1 MGGSISKDQQI
12 ENKVNIEEMLAKY
25 SYDLDTEVMLI
36 FEEEEEEQQN
46 QLIVFPHIQD
56 TNLNSISKAYEK
68 LKKDQDELKKNKE
81 EEKKEIKSLTTRIQS
96 TRKQIDGVFNKDL
109 AKENITKFGDINN
122 KLTTLKD
129 NFSSLLSDYSITK
142 TISPLDILK
151 PEPTQS
157 IEQTQS
163 TQQQT
168 VQKIE
173 NVGNPVININTQ
185 KNNDKD
191 DISVKDI
198 LSLAK
203 IGGRKE
209 PEGEPEGETSRK
221 EPEGET
227 KFKDDPFDYIFEKF
241 SKRELNKIGNDW
253 NLPKTQK
260 YNKDE
265 LINILKLMLKYKNNI
280 KITKKELKLLST
292 SIQVKR
298 TNKGYNKK
306 TINTKLINVSII

>member
-1 MGGSISKDQQI
+1 MGASISKNQQV
-12 ENKVNIEEMLAKY
+12 EDGTPPNIEEMLAKY
-25 SYDLDTEVMLI
+25 SYDLNTEVMLI
-36 FEEEEEEQQN
+36 FDEGEEDQQN
-46 QLIVFPHIQD
+46 QLIVFPHIED
-56 TNLNSISKAYEK
+56 TNINAISNAYDK
-68 LKKDQDELKKNKE
+68 LKKEQDKLKKNKE
-81 EEKKEIKSLTTRIQS
+81 EAQNEVSNLTTRIDN
-96 TRKQIDGVFNKDL
+96 TKHQINNIFKNDSEKNTKH
-109 AKENITKFGDINN
+109 ITKFENINN
-122 KLTTLKD
+122 KLTKLKND
-129 NFSSLLSDYSITK
+129 FSSLLSDYSITR

-157 IEQTQS
+157 TEQKVS
-163 TQQQT
+163 TQQKIQKI
-168 VQKIE
+168 QKIE
-173 NVGNPVININTQ
+173 NVGNPVININTP

-191 DISVKDI
+191 DLSVKDI

-203 IGGRKE
+203 IGG
-209 PEGEPEGETSRK
+209 RK

-253 NLPKTQK
+253 DLPKTNK

-306 TINTKLINVSII
+306 TINTKLINVPTI

>member
-25 SYDLDTEVMLI
+25 SYDLDTGVMLI

-56 TNLNSISKAYEK
+56 TNLNIISEAYK
-68 LKKDQDELKKNKE
+68 NLKKDQDELKKNKE

-96 TRKQIDGVFNKDL
+96 TRKQIDSVFNKDL

-157 IEQTQS
+157 IELTQS
-163 TQQQT
+163 TEQKT
-168 VQKIE
+168 EQKIE

-191 DISVKDI
+191 DKDDLSIKDI

-203 IGGRKE
+203 IGG
-209 PEGEPEGETSRK
+209 RK

-241 SKRELNKIGNDW
+241 SKRELNKIRNDW
-253 NLPKTQK
+253 NLPKTKK

-306 TINTKLINVSII
+306 TINTKLINVPII

>member
-1 MGGSISKDQQI
+1 
-12 ENKVNIEEMLAKY
+12 MLAKY

-157 IEQTQS
+157 

-191 DISVKDI
+191 DKDDISVKDI

-203 IGGRKE
+203 IGG
-209 PEGEPEGETSRK
+209 RK

-265 LINILKLMLKYKNNI
+265 SVSYTHLTLP
-280 KITKKELKLLST
+280 
-292 SIQVKR
+292 
-298 TNKGYNKK
+298 TNRE
-306 TINTKLINVSII
+306 V

>member
-25 SYDLDTEVMLI
+25 SYDLDTKVMLI

-56 TNLNSISKAYEK
+56 TNLNTISEAYKK
-68 LKKDQDELKKNKE
+68 LKKYQDELKKNKE

-96 TRKQIDGVFNKDL
+96 TRKQIDSVFNKDL

-157 IEQTQS
+157 IKLTQS
-163 TQQQT
+163 TEQKT
-168 VQKIE
+168 EQKIE

-191 DISVKDI
+191 DLSVKDI

-203 IGGRKE
+203 IGG
-209 PEGEPEGETSRK
+209 RK

-306 TINTKLINVSII
+306 TINTKLINVPII

>member
-25 SYDLDTEVMLI
+25 SYDLGTEVMLI

-56 TNLNSISKAYEK
+56 TNLNSISDAYKK

-163 TQQQT
+163 TEQKT
-168 VQKIE
+168 EQKIE

-203 IGGRKE
+203 IGG
-209 PEGEPEGETSRK
+209 GK

-241 SKRELNKIGNDW
+241 SKKELNKIGNDW
-253 NLPKTQK
+253 NLPKTNK

-280 KITKKELKLLST
+280 KITKKESQLFST

-306 TINTKLINVSII
+306 TINTKLINVPII

>member
-25 SYDLDTEVMLI
+25 SYDLDTKVMLI

-56 TNLNSISKAYEK
+56 TNLNTISEAYKK
-68 LKKDQDELKKNKE
+68 LKKYQDELKKNKE

-157 IEQTQS
+157 IKLTQS
-163 TQQQT
+163 TEQKT
-168 VQKIE
+168 EQKIE

-191 DISVKDI
+191 DLSVKDI

-203 IGGRKE
+203 IGG
-209 PEGEPEGETSRK
+209 RK

-241 SKRELNKIGNDW
+241 SKRELNKIRNDW
-253 NLPKTQK
+253 NLPKTKK

-306 TINTKLINVSII
+306 TINTKLINVPII

>member
-25 SYDLDTEVMLI
+25 SYDLDTKVMLI

-56 TNLNSISKAYEK
+56 TNLNTISEAYKK
-68 LKKDQDELKKNKE
+68 LKKYQDELKKNKE

-96 TRKQIDGVFNKDL
+96 TRKQIDSVFNKDL

-157 IEQTQS
+157 IKLTQS
-163 TQQQT
+163 TEQKT
-168 VQKIE
+168 EQKIE

-191 DISVKDI
+191 DLSVKDI

-203 IGGRKE
+203 IGG
-209 PEGEPEGETSRK
+209 RK

-241 SKRELNKIGNDW
+241 SKRELNKIRNDW
-253 NLPKTQK
+253 NLPKTKK

-306 TINTKLINVSII
+306 TINTKLINVPII

>member
-56 TNLNSISKAYEK
+56 TNLNTISEAYKK
-68 LKKDQDELKKNKE
+68 LKKYQDELKKNKE

-96 TRKQIDGVFNKDL
+96 TRKQIDSVFNKDL

-157 IEQTQS
+157 IKLTQS
-163 TQQQT
+163 TEQKT
-168 VQKIE
+168 EQKIE

-191 DISVKDI
+191 DLSVKDI

-203 IGGRKE
+203 IGG
-209 PEGEPEGETSRK
+209 RK

-241 SKRELNKIGNDW
+241 SKRELNKIRNDW

-306 TINTKLINVSII
+306 TINTKLINVPII

>member
-25 SYDLDTEVMLI
+25 SYDLDTGVMLI

-56 TNLNSISKAYEK
+56 TNLNTISEAYKK
-68 LKKDQDELKKNKE
+68 LKKYQDELKKNKE

-96 TRKQIDGVFNKDL
+96 TRKQIDSVFNKDL

-157 IEQTQS
+157 IELTQS
-163 TQQQT
+163 TEQKT
-168 VQKIE
+168 EQKIE

-191 DISVKDI
+191 DKDDLSIKDI

-203 IGGRKE
+203 IGG
-209 PEGEPEGETSRK
+209 RK

-241 SKRELNKIGNDW
+241 SKRELNKIRNDW
-253 NLPKTQK
+253 NLPKTKK

-306 TINTKLINVSII
+306 TINTKLINVPII

>member
-191 DISVKDI
+191 DKDDKDDISVKDI

-203 IGGRKE
+203 IGG
-209 PEGEPEGETSRK
+209 RK

-306 TINTKLINVSII
+306 TINTKLINVPII

>member
-25 SYDLDTEVMLI
+25 SYDLDTKVMLI

-56 TNLNSISKAYEK
+56 TNLNTISEAYKK
-68 LKKDQDELKKNKE
+68 LKKYQDELKKNKE

-157 IEQTQS
+157 IKLTQS
-163 TQQQT
+163 TEQKT
-168 VQKIE
+168 EQKIE

-191 DISVKDI
+191 DLSVKDI

-203 IGGRKE
+203 IGG
-209 PEGEPEGETSRK
+209 RK

-306 TINTKLINVSII
+306 TINTKLINVPII

>member
-56 TNLNSISKAYEK
+56 TNLNTISEAYKK
-68 LKKDQDELKKNKE
+68 LKKYQDELKKNKE

-96 TRKQIDGVFNKDL
+96 TRKQIDSVFNKDL

-157 IEQTQS
+157 IKLTQS
-163 TQQQT
+163 TEQKT
-168 VQKIE
+168 EQKIE

-191 DISVKDI
+191 DLSVKDI

-203 IGGRKE
+203 IGG
-209 PEGEPEGETSRK
+209 RK

-241 SKRELNKIGNDW
+241 SKRELNKIRNDW
-253 NLPKTQK
+253 NLPKTKK

-306 TINTKLINVSII
+306 TINTKLINVPII